1 MSWPHRIEELAGL
14 PGPVAVAIGV
24 FDGLH
29 CGHQEVVRAA
39 VEHARQ
45 HQGTAVVLTFDP
57 HPAAVL
63 NPEKVPLLLTT
74 PAHRRRLAAE
84 MGAERLVALPFT
96 PEFAAT
102 PADAFI
108 RGLVEI
114 CQPLGCVSVG
124 YDWRFGKGGA
134 GNVHQLMDAGAREGF
149 AVYGVPPVR
158 VQERVVSSTWVREAV
173 TAGDLD
179 LAKRL
184 LGRSFG
190 YWGTVVKGRQL
201 GAQIGFP
208 TANVLLETQVHPP
221 QGVYVCEVIVGAQ
234 RCRAVCNLGRR
245 PTVETKGALAL
256 EAHLLDWQGDLYGQP
271 IEVRLRHHLRGEQR
285 FDGVA
290 ALQAQIQRDTEAARS
305 WWKAFPGKD

>member
-1 MSWPHRIEELAGL
+1 
-14 PGPVAVAIGV
+14 
-24 FDGLH
+24 
-29 CGHQEVVRAA
+29 
-39 VEHARQ
+39 
-45 HQGTAVVLTFDP
+45 
-57 HPAAVL
+57 
-63 NPEKVPLLLTT
+63 
-74 PAHRRRLAAE
+74 

-158 VQERVVSSTWVREAV
+158 VRERVVSSTWVREAV

-179 LAKRL
+179 LAERL

-271 IEVRLRHHLRGEQR
+271 IEVRLLHHLRGEQR
-285 FDGVA
+285 FDGLA